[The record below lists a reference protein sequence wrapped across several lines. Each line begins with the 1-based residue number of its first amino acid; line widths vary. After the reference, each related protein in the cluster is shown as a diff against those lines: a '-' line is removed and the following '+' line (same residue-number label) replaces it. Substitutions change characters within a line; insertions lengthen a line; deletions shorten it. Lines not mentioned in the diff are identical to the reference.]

1 MSTTAYINGKVYTVD
16 DKSPQVEAFLVN
28 DADGTF
34 AAIGSSDEILKR
46 SPTHTVDLKGQ
57 FVMPGLHDAHSHL
70 MLGAFQKLHEASLGW
85 TSGEKET
92 IQKLK
97 AHCSQD
103 SCGVSGAWLIGNFY
117 VQANFPEGKPDRKF
131 LDAEFPDTPVMIRE
145 HSCHHVFLNSK
156 GLELAGYTQDDFDND
171 DKLHGG
177 WFVRKDGEITGE
189 CVEAAAKKAYLATP
203 KSKPEVYE
211 NAMLYACK
219 MANRFGIT
227 SVQVFLCN
235 CMSEIRKHQQ
245 TRLYYELSRHLRRK
259 GNSRST

>member
-1 MSTTAYINGKVYTVD
+1 MSTTAYINGKVYTVND
-16 DKSPQVEAFLVN
+16 ASPYAEAFLV
-28 DADGTF
+28 DDSKGLFLAVGTT
-34 AAIGSSDEILKR
+34 DEILAKKP
-46 SPTHTVDLKGQ
+46 STIIDLKGQ

-70 MLGAFQKLHEASLGW
+70 MLGAFQKLHECSLGW

-117 VQANFPEGKPDRKF
+117 VQANFPQGKPDKQF

-156 GLELAGYTQDDFDND
+156 GLEVAGYTEEDYQA
-171 DKLHGG
+171 KIHGG
-177 WFVRKDGEITGE
+177 WFVEKDGQLTGE
-189 CVEAAAKKAYLATP
+189 CVEAAAKKAYLAVP

-211 NAMLYACK
+211 HAMEYACK

-227 SVQVFLCN
+227 SVQVSTLILN
-235 CMSEIRKHQQ
+235 IEIDYRKH
-245 TRLYYELSRHLRRK
+245 RRIQWY
-259 GNSRST
+259 

>member
-1 MSTTAYINGKVYTVD
+1 MSTTAYINGTVYTVD
-16 DKSPQVEAFLVN
+16 DTSPHVEAFLVN
-28 DADGTF
+28 DCDGTF
-34 AAIGSSDEILKR
+34 AAIGLTDEILKR
-46 SPTHTVDLKGQ
+46 SPSHTVDLKGQ

-117 VQANFPEGKPDRKF
+117 VQANFPQGKPDRKF

-145 HSCHHVFLNSK
+145 HSCHHVFLNTK
-156 GLELAGYTQDDFDND
+156 GLELAGYTQEDYDND

-177 WFVRKDGEITGE
+177 WFVRKDGKITGE

-219 MANRFGIT
+219 MANQFGIT
-227 SVQVFLCN
+227 SVQVVP
-235 CMSEIRKHQQ
+235 
-245 TRLYYELSRHLRRK
+245 
-259 GNSRST
+259 